1 MVVIWHGVLSILIIL
16 GIIGFTGIVA
26 TCLRHAA
33 CDCGIQVVDQCSVYW
48 KCGWRR
54 RILRPCVNLMGDGR
68 RRVTTHT
75 IREWM
80 LDGEDERERGKE
92 WEEDDSEDYA
102 SVSV

>member
-1 MVVIWHGVLSILIIL
+1 M
-16 GIIGFTGIVA
+16 
-26 TCLRHAA
+26 
-33 CDCGIQVVDQCSVYW
+33 
-48 KCGWRR
+48 
-54 RILRPCVNLMGDGR
+54 
-68 RRVTTHT
+68 TTHT